1 VSARGQSI
9 APFEVV
15 VMVASAGG
23 LATVGEVLESL
34 PAGFPASVVVVQHR
48 SPDHD
53 HYVELWGG
61 RCRLPVRPVAGGG
74 VPLPGH
80 VYVAPACGRVVFDE
94 ARRFSITTG
103 ETGGGDALLASAA
116 ARFGHRCI
124 GVVLTGR
131 GHDGAMGVRAVK
143 SVHGR
148 VLVQDGDAAWPSM
161 PLSAV
166 STGCAD
172 FVLPVRVIGRALTAL
187 AMAPGGAELFRVRAP
202 AWARPA

>member
-1 VSARGQSI
+1 
-9 APFEVV
+9 
-15 VMVASAGG
+15 MVASAGG